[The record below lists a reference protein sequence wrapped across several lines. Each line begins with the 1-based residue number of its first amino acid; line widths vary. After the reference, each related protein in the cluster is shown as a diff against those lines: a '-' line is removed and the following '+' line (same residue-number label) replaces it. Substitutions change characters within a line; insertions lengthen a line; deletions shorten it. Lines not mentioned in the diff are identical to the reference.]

1 MPSSERSP
9 VAHAIKARLQHAA
22 HVLGAANPVPVV
34 GGIVDR
40 SFYRPLRDVDY
51 GDNTLTPGAIPI
63 ETSFSEKES
72 RALRFVMEP
81 LPGAAPQTRV
91 QEATR
96 EMRRLVDGSFGNDAL
111 RWFDRCSE
119 EWRGGNSNPRALYGA
134 WFGVTLDDEGLA
146 ASKVYYE
153 LTPEQLNALP
163 PRLREYV
170 VTALKTLPGLLPL
183 FTSIACGREQG
194 VQRVTLLHRGTLRLT
209 DLTPLMDALGLS
221 HQLPG
226 LMQVVGLALGGRFEL
241 PDMSVMIGLQ
251 DLDDGP
257 ELKFEMALGMIPDL
271 PPSFV
276 DLLTLALA
284 ERPREL
290 RALNT
295 WLQAFT
301 PADGEWPGHFT
312 VMSVRVTPSSGARVN
327 LYLRPIEF
335 ELRSDLPA
343 ATMARSAAL
352 RT

>member
-1 MPSSERSP
+1 MGSSEKSP
-9 VAHAIKARLQHAA
+9 VAQAVKARLQQAA
-22 HVLGAANPVPVV
+22 HVLGAANPVPIV
-34 GGIVDR
+34 GPLVDR
-40 SFYRPLRDVDY
+40 SFARPLGHVDY
-51 GDNTLTPGAIPI
+51 GLNTLTPGAIPV
-63 ETSFSEKES
+63 EPSFSERES

-81 LPGAAPQTRV
+81 LPGAAPQARV
-91 QEATR
+91 QESTR
-96 EMRRLVDGSFGNDAL
+96 EMRRLVDGAFGGDAL
-111 RWFDRCSE
+111 RWFDRWSE
-119 EWRGGNSNPRALYGA
+119 EWRGASSNPRALYGA
-134 WFGVTLDDEGLA
+134 WFGATFDEDGLA

-163 PRLREYV
+163 ARLRQYV
-170 VTALKTLPGLLPL
+170 VTALRTVPGLVPL
-183 FTSIACGREQG
+183 FTSITCGREQG
-194 VQRVTLLHRGTLRLT
+194 VQRVTLLQRGPLRLT

-251 DLDDGP
+251 ETADGP

-301 PADGEWPGHFT
+301 PADGDWPGHFS
-312 VMSVRVTPSSGARVN
+312 VMSVRVTPASSARVN

-343 ATMARSAAL
+343 ATAARSAAMW
-352 RT
+352 T